1 MKKIA
6 NKIIS
11 IVLSIGLILAELP
24 ITTYANSIII
34 DSGDNIGFEMDEQI
48 LNNVTASAIE
58 TLKQIKSIVEPDG
71 VNLDLYEDD
80 LPSFVDLSD
89 SLYLPE
95 VELQVGG
102 TCSSFSTTYYQYS
115 YEVNRMR
122 GITSEK
128 DKVVYS
134 PYYPFTYASAYI
146 PDNYTQLQER
156 GSIRFDE
163 WVDEH
168 ADLWPASGSGIYCSS
183 NVSAMREALKT

>member
-80 LPSFVDLSD
+80 
-89 SLYLPE
+89 
-95 VELQVGG
+95 
-102 TCSSFSTTYYQYS
+102 
-115 YEVNRMR
+115 
-122 GITSEK
+122 
-128 DKVVYS
+128 
-134 PYYPFTYASAYI
+134 
-146 PDNYTQLQER
+146 YTQLQE
-156 GSIRFDE
+156 
-163 WVDEH
+163 
-168 ADLWPASGSGIYCSS
+168 
-183 NVSAMREALKT
+183 